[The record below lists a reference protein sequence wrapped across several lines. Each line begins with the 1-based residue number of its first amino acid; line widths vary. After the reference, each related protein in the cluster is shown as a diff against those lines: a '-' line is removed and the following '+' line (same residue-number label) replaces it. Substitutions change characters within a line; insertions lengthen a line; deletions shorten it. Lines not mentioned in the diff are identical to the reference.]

1 MQNTIKKP
9 ELLAPAGNLEKL
21 KMAILYGADAV
32 YLGGKRFG
40 LRAYGGN
47 FSKEEI
53 LKRMKE
59 FSTEDNTIDNISLAQ
74 FFFFENMEFT
84 QLYINEVLTKVLLH
98 K

>member
-1 MQNTIKKP
+1 MNQEQLNEIFK
-9 ELLAPAGNLEKL
+9 E
-21 KMAILYGADAV
+21 V
-32 YLGGKRFG
+32 YSHLIET
-40 LRAYGGN
+40 N

>member
-1 MQNTIKKP
+1 MEGGEFVNQEQLNEIFK
-9 ELLAPAGNLEKL
+9 E
-21 KMAILYGADAV
+21 V
-32 YLGGKRFG
+32 YSHLIET
-40 LRAYGGN
+40 N

-59 FSTEDNTIDNISLAQ
+59 FSTKDNTIDNISLAQ

>member
-1 MQNTIKKP
+1 MEGGEFVNQEQLNEIFK
-9 ELLAPAGNLEKL
+9 E
-21 KMAILYGADAV
+21 V
-32 YLGGKRFG
+32 YSHLIET
-40 LRAYGGN
+40 N

-74 FFFFENMEFT
+74 FFLFENMEFT

>member
-1 MQNTIKKP
+1 MNQEQLNEIFK
-9 ELLAPAGNLEKL
+9 E
-21 KMAILYGADAV
+21 V
-32 YLGGKRFG
+32 YSHLIET
-40 LRAYGGN
+40 N

-59 FSTEDNTIDNISLAQ
+59 FSNEDNTIDNISLAQ

>member
-1 MQNTIKKP
+1 MEGGEFVNQEQLNEIFK
-9 ELLAPAGNLEKL
+9 E
-21 KMAILYGADAV
+21 V
-32 YLGGKRFG
+32 YSHLIET
-40 LRAYGGN
+40 N

>member
-1 MQNTIKKP
+1 MNQEQLNKIFK
-9 ELLAPAGNLEKL
+9 E
-21 KMAILYGADAV
+21 V
-32 YLGGKRFG
+32 YSHLIET
-40 LRAYGGN
+40 N

>member
-1 MQNTIKKP
+1 MEGGEFVNQEQLNDIFK
-9 ELLAPAGNLEKL
+9 E
-21 KMAILYGADAV
+21 V
-32 YLGGKRFG
+32 YSHLIET
-40 LRAYGGN
+40 N

>member
-1 MQNTIKKP
+1 MEGGEFVNQEQLNEIFK
-9 ELLAPAGNLEKL
+9 E
-21 KMAILYGADAV
+21 V
-32 YLGGKRFG
+32 YSHLIET
-40 LRAYGGN
+40 N

-84 QLYINEVLTKVLLH
+84 QLYINEVLTKVLQH

>member
-1 MQNTIKKP
+1 MEGGEFVNQEQLNEIFK
-9 ELLAPAGNLEKL
+9 E
-21 KMAILYGADAV
+21 V
-32 YLGGKRFG
+32 YSHLIET
-40 LRAYGGN
+40 N

-84 QLYINEVLTKVLLH
+84 QFYINEVLTKVLLH

>member
-1 MQNTIKKP
+1 MEGGEFVNQEQLNEIFK
-9 ELLAPAGNLEKL
+9 E
-21 KMAILYGADAV
+21 V
-32 YLGGKRFG
+32 YSHLIET
-40 LRAYGGN
+40 N
-47 FSKEEI
+47 FSKEEKI
-53 LKRMKE
+53 KRMKE

>member
-1 MQNTIKKP
+1 MNQEQLNEIFK
-9 ELLAPAGNLEKL
+9 E
-21 KMAILYGADAV
+21 V
-32 YLGGKRFG
+32 YSHLIET
-40 LRAYGGN
+40 N

-59 FSTEDNTIDNISLAQ
+59 FSAEDNTIDNISLAQ

>member
-1 MQNTIKKP
+1 MEGGEFVNQEQLNEIFK
-9 ELLAPAGNLEKL
+9 E
-21 KMAILYGADAV
+21 V
-32 YLGGKRFG
+32 YSHLIET
-40 LRAYGGN
+40 N

-98 K
+98 IDCS

>member
-1 MQNTIKKP
+1 MEGGEFVNQEQLNEIFK
-9 ELLAPAGNLEKL
+9 E
-21 KMAILYGADAV
+21 V
-32 YLGGKRFG
+32 YSHLIET
-40 LRAYGGN
+40 N

-59 FSTEDNTIDNISLAQ
+59 FSTEDNNIDNISLAQ

>member
-1 MQNTIKKP
+1 
-9 ELLAPAGNLEKL
+9 
-21 KMAILYGADAV
+21 
-32 YLGGKRFG
+32 
-40 LRAYGGN
+40 
-47 FSKEEI
+47 
-53 LKRMKE
+53 MKE

>member
-1 MQNTIKKP
+1 MNQEQLNEIFK
-9 ELLAPAGNLEKL
+9 E
-21 KMAILYGADAV
+21 V
-32 YLGGKRFG
+32 YSHLIET
-40 LRAYGGN
+40 N

-59 FSTEDNTIDNISLAQ
+59 FSTKDNTIDNISLAQ

>member
-1 MQNTIKKP
+1 MEGGEFVNQEQLNEIFK
-9 ELLAPAGNLEKL
+9 E
-21 KMAILYGADAV
+21 V
-32 YLGGKRFG
+32 YSHLIET
-40 LRAYGGN
+40 N

-59 FSTEDNTIDNISLAQ
+59 CSTEDNTIDNISLAQ

>member
-1 MQNTIKKP
+1 MEGGEFVNQEQLNEIFK
-9 ELLAPAGNLEKL
+9 E
-21 KMAILYGADAV
+21 V
-32 YLGGKRFG
+32 YSHLIET
-40 LRAYGGN
+40 N

-74 FFFFENMEFT
+74 FYFFENMEFT

>member
-1 MQNTIKKP
+1 MNQEQLNEIFK
-9 ELLAPAGNLEKL
+9 E
-21 KMAILYGADAV
+21 V
-32 YLGGKRFG
+32 YSHLIET
-40 LRAYGGN
+40 N

-53 LKRMKE
+53 LERMKE